1 MIKILSFAMVSVAAA
16 TTREYSAVKV
26 GEFVPPNPPATE
38 MLHLK
43 RFNLGVGEKLPIPPI
58 ELASE
63 ETAFMEVSAS
73 ASEAALEPQRVP
85 HNWYVYV
92 VVVVVCVVC
101 LFFVLFFFWRLFVL
115 LLPLSPPPT
124 QKKNFIYYNLKKIW
138 SLTSSSSLF
147 LFLLFLFSFSFSFS
161 SPCNEQVW
169 IRQIHGTQI
178 CHCDWKGG
186 M

>member
-92 VVVVVCVVC
+92 VVVVLCVVC
-101 LFFVLFFFWRLFVL
+101 LFFVLFFFLATVR
-115 LLPLSPPPT
+115 STPPPLPPSDP
-124 QKKNFIYYNLKKIW
+124 KKKFYIL
-138 SLTSSSSLF
+138 
-147 LFLLFLFSFSFSFS
+147 
-161 SPCNEQVW
+161 
-169 IRQIHGTQI
+169 
-178 CHCDWKGG
+178 
-186 M
+186 

>member
-1 MIKILSFAMVSVAAA
+1 MLSFAMVSVAAA

-43 RFNLGVGEKLPIPPI
+43 RFNLGVGEKLPIPSI

-92 VVVVVCVVC
+92 VVVVCVLSVFF
-101 LFFVLFFFWRLFVL
+101 LFYFFFGDCCFVL
-115 LLPLSPPPT
+115 LLLLSPPSRPPSDP
-124 QKKNFIYYNLKKIW
+124 KKK
-138 SLTSSSSLF
+138 
-147 LFLLFLFSFSFSFS
+147 
-161 SPCNEQVW
+161 
-169 IRQIHGTQI
+169 
-178 CHCDWKGG
+178 
-186 M
+186 